1 MVWKAA
7 SVAVWMSLMAA
18 ASGAS
23 AAVIPVVNGSFETL
37 PAGGLPNGGCGAG
50 CSYSINDP
58 VPGWSG
64 TASFGQ
70 FRPGP
75 ASGNLAFFNSVPDG
89 LTVAYSNGGSLAQ
102 TVAAAAVTG
111 VTYTLSVDIGYRND
125 IPDNGTVELVVG
137 SNHIANPILSP
148 PQLSGNWVTDTI
160 VYTAIGADAGAPISL
175 VLSSPGAQGDWDN
188 VRLSDNATAIPEPM
202 GLALLGTALAA
213 LSVLRRRA
221 RPRSNS
227 QAVSQD

>member
-37 PAGGLPNGGCGAG
+37 SVGGLPNGCGVG
-50 CSYSINDP
+50 CSYSVNDP
-58 VPGWSG
+58 VPGWNG

-70 FRPGP
+70 FQPGP
-75 ASGNLAFFNSVPDG
+75 ASGNFAYFNSVPNG
-89 LTVAYSNGGSLAQ
+89 VTVAYSNGGSLSQ

-111 VTYTLSVDIGYRND
+111 VTYALSVDIGYRKD
-125 IPDNGTVELVVG
+125 VPDNGTFELVVG
-137 SNHIANPILSP
+137 SNPIASPIPSP
-148 PQLSGNWVTDTI
+148 PQFSGNWVTDTI
-160 VYTAIGADAGAPISL
+160 VYMATALDAGAPISI
-175 VLSSPGAQGDWDN
+175 VLSIPGAQGDWDN
-188 VRLSDNATAIPEPM
+188 VRLSDDTTAVPEPM
-202 GLALLGTALAA
+202 GVALLGTSLAA

-221 RPRSNS
+221 RPRSNGRV
-227 QAVSQD
+227 VSQD